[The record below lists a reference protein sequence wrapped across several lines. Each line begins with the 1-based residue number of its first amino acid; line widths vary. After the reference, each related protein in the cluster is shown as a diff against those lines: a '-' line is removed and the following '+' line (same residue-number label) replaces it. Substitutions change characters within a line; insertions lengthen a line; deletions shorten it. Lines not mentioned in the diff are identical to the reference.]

1 MMALN
6 KWLVTVISVSL
17 SLSAHAA
24 DSFGINLS
32 GVISP
37 AACTVDITG
46 GSTIDYGSIPVHRLQ
61 SDKETILEKKST
73 GLTIMCDA
81 PTRVAFRSMDNRSG
95 TTFTPSTWL
104 TLLET
109 SVSPTKDNGL
119 LGLGV
124 DSSVNPIGG
133 WMVALNNIS
142 TDTADTVHSIQNNRF
157 GGLWGSVGMVYLTSS
172 DSLISFA
179 LPDEWTPATFRT
191 LNGTLDIQAVLAP
204 ALTLNLSQPVRL
216 DGSVTVEIIYL

>member
-1 MMALN
+1 MKLK
-6 KWLVTVISVSL
+6 KWLVTVISGSL
-17 SLSAHAA
+17 SLSAYAA
-24 DSFGINLS
+24 DSFGINIS

-46 GSTIDYGSIPVHRLQ
+46 GSTIDYGSIPVHNLR
-61 SDKETILEKKST
+61 SDKETTLEKKST

-81 PTRVAFRSMDNRSG
+81 PTRVAFRTMDNRSG

-104 TLLET
+104 TVLDT
-109 SVSPTKDNGL
+109 SFPPEMDNGL

-124 DSSVNPIGG
+124 DGSSNPIGG

-142 TDTADTVHSIQNNRF
+142 TDTADTVHPIQSHNF
-157 GGLWGSVGMVYLTSS
+157 GGRWGSVGLVFLSSS

-179 LPDEWTPATFRT
+179 LPDEWTPASFRT
-191 LNGTLDIQAVLAP
+191 LHGTLDIQAVLAP
-204 ALTLNLSQPVRL
+204 VLTLNLSQPIRL
-216 DGSVTVEIIYL
+216 DGSVTVEMIYL